1 MNGKKVIE
9 GESMKNAALGTQ
21 LAAVIF
27 LTAALGAFTRSASST
42 PQTAENTIEANDE
55 THIAKRR
62 LRNAV
67 RTIRPIR
74 LSPRSLC

>member
-1 MNGKKVIE
+1 VIE
-9 GESMKNAALGTQ
+9 GESMKNAALGTL

-27 LTAALGAFTRSASST
+27 LTAALVAFTRSASSAT
-42 PQTAENTIEANDE
+42 QTAENTIEANGE
-55 THIAKRR
+55 IHIAKRR
-62 LRNAV
+62 VRKAV